1 MYDILQLVKYKVELS
16 NKTKNLY
23 SIRIKKMICIQYE

>member
-16 NKTKNLY
+16 KLD
-23 SIRIKKMICIQYE
+23 KKFVFNSYKKK